1 MVPCR
6 QAAQERSRFPIG
18 RGRFSDKF
26 QSHTQTLPQALC
38 IHTHTHPMHAHTHT
52 HKTGAP
58 RPSADPTL
66 KGHTALQ
73 WQPRRWV
80 LPLLGARSPAG
91 HFGHSWDKM
100 GSLPVSSLGVHPQK
114 QPPQCSR
121 ARAGTGTMGEPAKR
135 LLNQPWTHSAK
146 PSDVSRGGV
155 AGRSGASEG
164 GDLSEVSWN
173 QAWQPQCRH
182 RQGGPAARVGRTG
195 STVLRGQMR
204 CRLEGWTEAG
214 SIRSQDPGTFHEG
227 RELSPWEDTT
237 WPAAAATPEG

>member
-38 IHTHTHPMHAHTHT
+38 IRTHTKP
-52 HKTGAP
+52 GP
-58 RPSADPTL
+58 PPSADPTL

-73 WQPRRWV
+73 WQPRKCV

-91 HFGHSWDKM
+91 HFGHRWDKM
-100 GSLPVSSLGVHPQK
+100 GSLPVSSLGAHPQK

-164 GDLSEVSWN
+164 RDLSEVSWN
-173 QAWQPQCRH
+173 QAWQPRCRH
-182 RQGGPAARVGRTG
+182 RQGGPAARVGCTG

-204 CRLEGWTEAG
+204 CRLEGG
-214 SIRSQDPGTFHEG
+214 QR
-227 RELSPWEDTT
+227 
-237 WPAAAATPEG
+237 PAASGHRTQGPSMRGASSHPGRIQLGRLLQRLWRDENVIEEP